1 MGCPAKDNLQMLG
14 AFLILTLIWT
24 IAIVCSLPL
33 FMYRSLIHYNFNM
46 TSLGFQHT
54 ISYCVEAWPALP
66 FFSGGVYYSIF
77 SLALQYFIPI
87 ICVTSAYMKI
97 YLRLKKRFVI
107 AQNVPSIDER
117 IQNRRGRRMKRTN
130 CLLISIALIFGVSW
144 LPLNFFNLYADLTV
158 IKSTQTVNI
167 IYAACHMAGM
177 SSGTTAFCFSQK
189 FLPFPFPNLVD
200 SVFEPFAIRMAKW

>member
-33 FMYRSLIHYNFNM
+33 FVYRSLIHYNINI

-54 ISYCVEAWPALP
+54 ILYCEEAWPELP
-66 FFSGGVYYSIF
+66 FFDGRVYYSIF

-97 YLRLKKRFVI
+97 YLRLKKRFVM
-107 AQNVPSIDER
+107 AQAVPTQIDER
-117 IQNRRGRRMKRTN
+117 IQNRRDRRMKRTN
-130 CLLISIALIFGVSW
+130 CLLVSIALIFGASW
-144 LPLNFFNLYADLTV
+144 LPLNFFNLWV
-158 IKSTQTVNI
+158 
-167 IYAACHMAGM
+167 
-177 SSGTTAFCFSQK
+177 
-189 FLPFPFPNLVD
+189 
-200 SVFEPFAIRMAKW
+200 